1 MKELYDS
8 HMFDFMWESVIP
20 RDDMIVGTYYIEDT
34 LEDQD
39 FIDHLGQVERLAAEG
54 STSSWMDVKELTP
67 EVRERLMSKVLGY
80 YEVPAPKGTKKAI
93 IQLGFP
99 TAAWDV
105 NVNVPMLLLSI
116 AGNCFAFP
124 TKMRMLDM
132 YIPEKL
138 AKKFKGP
145 KFGIPGVR
153 EILGVY
159 DRPLTLQI
167 IKPKMGM
174 TPEETANQVYQS
186 ALGGADLCKDDEM
199 CTELA
204 NCSFEARL
212 EAVLKAL
219 KKAEDQTGH
228 KTLYMVSITDEV
240 DRVQEK
246 ARKAC
251 EMGATGLLLAYSAG
265 PSVLRVL
272 AEDPEDHRADPAARL
287 APAGAAT
294 DDEFPDPGEDLPVVR
309 RGYDAHTEHLVE
321 HPGGVHRRVPARLAD
336 AARALLPHQADL
348 PDAGRGHLPRRGA
361 ADAGRERPGHDL
373 HGGRRHVGASDGLHC
388 GRGRVPPGDRRG
400 HGRHP
405 AGRRRKGQARAD
417 GRAED
422 LGPAQT
428 PGHTLGL
435 LRRAVSSEVR
445 GEGCLGTRNEGL
457 GTRNQEPVLT
467 RPSP

>member
-1 MKELYDS
+1 MAKHLYDP
-8 HMFDFMWESVIP
+8 HMFNYMWESCIP
-20 RDDMIVGTYYIEDT
+20 SDDFIVGTYYIEDT

-80 YEVPAPKGTKKAI
+80 FEIPAPKGTKKAI

-138 AKKFKGP
+138 AQKFKGP

-204 NCSFEARL
+204 NCPFEARL

-219 KKAEDQTGH
+219 ARAERETGH
-228 KTLYMVSITDEV
+228 KTLYMVSITDEA
-240 DRVQEK
+240 DRVVVK
-246 ARKAC
+246 AKRAVSL
-251 EMGATGLLLAYSAG
+251 GATGLLYAYSAG

-272 AEDPEDHRADPAARL
+272 AGDPKIT
-287 APAGAAT
+287 API
-294 DDEFPDPGEDLPVVR
+294 LLHVS
-309 RGYDAHTEHLVE
+309 HL
-321 HPGGVHRRVPARLAD
+321 L
-336 AARALLPHQADL
+336 ALLP
-348 PDAGRGHLPRRGA
+348 
-361 ADAGRERPGHDL
+361 
-373 HGGRRHVGASDGLHC
+373 
-388 GRGRVPPGDRRG
+388 
-400 HGRHP
+400 
-405 AGRRRKGQARAD
+405 
-417 GRAED
+417 
-422 LGPAQT
+422 T
-428 PGHTLGL
+428 M
-435 LRRAVSSEVR
+435 
-445 GEGCLGTRNEGL
+445 
-457 GTRNQEPVLT
+457 
-467 RPSP
+467 

>member
-1 MKELYDS
+1 
-8 HMFDFMWESVIP
+8 
-20 RDDMIVGTYYIEDT
+20 
-34 LEDQD
+34 
-39 FIDHLGQVERLAAEG
+39 
-54 STSSWMDVKELTP
+54 
-67 EVRERLMSKVLGY
+67 MSKVLGY
-80 YEVPAPKGTKKAI
+80 YEIPAPKGTKKAI

-124 TKMRMLDM
+124 TKMRLLDI

-138 AKKFKGP
+138 AQKFKGP
-145 KFGIPGVR
+145 KFGIPGMR

-159 DRPLTLQI
+159 DRPLMLQI

-219 KKAEDQTGH
+219 KKAERETGH
-228 KTLYMVSITDEV
+228 KTLYMVSITDEA

-265 PSVLRVL
+265 PSMLRVL
-272 AEDPEDHRADPAARL
+272 AEDPKITAPILLHVSHLLALLPTMNFPSLAKICRLCGADMMLTPS
-287 APAGAAT
+287 
-294 DDEFPDPGEDLPVVR
+294 
-309 RGYDAHTEHLVE
+309 HLVE
-321 HPGGVHRRVPARLAD
+321 HPGRLRRGVPARLAD
-336 AARALLPHQADL
+336 AARAVLPHQADL
-348 PDAGRGHLPRRGA
+348 PDAGRGHVPRRGA
-361 ADAGRERPGHDL
+361 ADAGGERPGHDL
-373 HGGRRHVGASDGLHC
+373 HGRRRHVGPPDGLH
-388 GRGRVPPGDRRG
+388 GRRDGVPPGDRRG
-400 HGRHP
+400 AWP
-405 AGRRRKGQARAD
+405 ASRWTSRRR
-417 GRAED
+417 
-422 LGPAQT
+422 T
-428 PGHTLGL
+428 
-435 LRRAVSSEVR
+435 S
-445 GEGCLGTRNEGL
+445 
-457 GTRNQEPVLT
+457 
-467 RPSP
+467 PS

>member
-1 MKELYDS
+1 MTKQLYDP

-80 YEVPAPKGTKKAI
+80 YEIPAPKGTKKAV

-124 TKMRMLDM
+124 TKMRLLDI

-138 AKKFKGP
+138 AQKFKGP

-219 KKAEDQTGH
+219 KKAEDKTGH

-272 AEDPEDHRADPAARL
+272 AEDPKITAPILLHVSHLLAHAA
-287 APAGAAT
+287 
-294 DDEFPDPGEDLPVVR
+294 DDELPVPGEDLPAVR
-309 RGYDAHTEHLVE
+309 RGHDAHAEHLVE
-321 HPGGVHRRVPARLAD
+321 HPGGVHGRVPARLAD
-336 AARALLPHQADL
+336 AARAVLPHQADL

-361 ADAGRERPGHDL
+361 ADAGGERPGHDL
-373 HGGRRHVGASDGLHC
+373 HGRRRHVGPPDGLHR
-388 GRGRVPPGDRRG
+388 GRDRVPPGDRRG

-405 AGRRRKGQARAD
+405 ARTSRRR
-417 GRAED
+417 
-422 LGPAQT
+422 T
-428 PGHTLGL
+428 
-435 LRRAVSSEVR
+435 S
-445 GEGCLGTRNEGL
+445 
-457 GTRNQEPVLT
+457 
-467 RPSP
+467 PS